1 LSDSERIRSHEVAP
15 SVLAA
20 DLGRLGSQVD
30 EVLAAGARVIH
41 VDVMDGHFVPPIT
54 FGPNAVEAIAERVHA
69 AGAIIDVHLMIE
81 RPERQVPEFVKAGAD
96 SITIHVEATPHV
108 HYALQAVQEGGCTA
122 GAALSPATP
131 IMALADVA
139 ADGVLDLALCMS
151 VNPGW
156 GNQKLIQHSF
166 AKLAAL
172 RSMLPKTVGVEVDGG
187 VNAQTARSVADAGAN
202 LLVAGTAVFGASDP
216 GAAFQQIRAAA
227 WAAA

>member
-1 LSDSERIRSHEVAP
+1 MSDSERIRSHQVAP
-15 SVLAA
+15 SILAA

-96 SITIHVEATPHV
+96 SITIHVEATPHI
-108 HYALQAVQEGGCTA
+108 HYTLSAIREGGCTA
-122 GAALSPATP
+122 GAAICPSTP
-131 IMALADVA
+131 VETLLDVA
-139 ADGVLDLALCMS
+139 AEGVLDLALCMS

-216 GAAFQQIRAAA
+216 GAAFQQITAAA

>member
-1 LSDSERIRSHEVAP
+1 
-15 SVLAA
+15 
-20 DLGRLGSQVD
+20 
-30 EVLAAGARVIH
+30 
-41 VDVMDGHFVPPIT
+41 
-54 FGPNAVEAIAERVHA
+54 
-69 AGAIIDVHLMIE
+69 MIE

-166 AKLAAL
+166 ARLAAL

-216 GAAFQQIRAAA
+216 GAAFQQITAAA